1 MAVATDVTHCP
12 VQSLHRPNSMS
23 IDDTASDVDVDV
35 DVIPSHPLG
44 VKPSGNALT
53 AVHNIR
59 PAIGSLAVLSD
70 ELIMLLLEYLDSTSL
85 LRLGAT
91 CKALYAFT
99 RAEELWKALFI
110 ENPPKGFSWRGTWHA
125 TYLNLPATKIASPD
139 CSHLYADILH
149 RPFHCAHV
157 SLSAYT
163 TNIPACNQIPRIK
176 NLTPA
181 EFQES
186 WTNRPFILTEPVK
199 SWPAYR
205 DWSTEHLL
213 KLYGNIT
220 FRAETVD
227 WPLKTYVEYMN
238 NNIDESP
245 LYLFDRSF
253 VEKMNLPIV
262 STTTTTTTTTTAAT
276 SQPQPSESAY
286 TPPTPFAE
294 DLFSVLVPDRPDHRW
309 LIIGPPRSG
318 STFHK
323 DPNATS
329 AWNAVLRGSKYWIMF
344 PSNAAGTN
352 TNTGA
357 GAGAGAGPVLP
368 SPPGVYVSADHSE
381 VTSPLSIAEWFM
393 GFHGAARRMQGC
405 VEGICRAGEVLHVPS
420 GWWHLVVNLEE
431 EEGHGGD
438 DGDDGGRGRRGDR
451 AVIAITQNFVPRG
464 HLVDVLG
471 FLSGKKEQVSGF
483 RDGVEDPFGLF
494 VERLRAV
501 EPDLVDEALR
511 ELEKEKEGRKR
522 KWDAVVKGPVDG
534 DGEGEGTISPP

>member
-12 VQSLHRPNSMS
+12 IQSLHRPNSMS
-23 IDDTASDVDVDV
+23 IDDTVSDVDVDV

-53 AVHNIR
+53 AVHSIR

-70 ELIMLLLEYLDSTSL
+70 ELIMLLLECLDSTSL

-199 SWPAYR
+199 SWPGLQGLVDRA
-205 DWSTEHLL
+205 
-213 KLYGNIT
+213 
-220 FRAETVD
+220 FAET
-227 WPLKTYVEYMN
+227 LVEKM
-238 NNIDESP
+238 
-245 LYLFDRSF
+245 
-253 VEKMNLPIV
+253 EKMNLPTV
-262 STTTTTTTTTTAAT
+262 STTTTTATT
-276 SQPQPSESAY
+276 QPQPSESAY

-294 DLFSVLVPDRPDHRW
+294 DLFSVLGPDRPDHRW
-309 LIIGPPRSG
+309 LIIGPPRS
-318 STFHK
+318 
-323 DPNATS
+323 A
-329 AWNAVLRGSKYWIMF
+329 A
-344 PSNAAGTN
+344 PSQGPHDTALERVCAARS
-352 TNTGA
+352 
-357 GAGAGAGPVLP
+357 AGAGAGPALP

-381 VTSPLSIAEWFM
+381 VTSPLSIAEWFV

-405 VEGICRAGEVLHVPS
+405 VEGVCRAGEVLHVPS

-438 DGDDGGRGRRGDR
+438 DGDDGGRGGRSGRGDR
-451 AVIAITQNFVPRG
+451 AVIAITQNFVPRR

-494 VERLRAV
+494 IERLRGV
-501 EPDLVDEALR
+501 EPDLVEEALR
-511 ELEKEKEGRKR
+511 ELEREKEGRKR
-522 KWDAVVKGPVDG
+522 KWDEVVKGPVDG
-534 DGEGEGTISPP
+534 DGEGEGENCGGGAFSFGFGDDGSDIEVP